1 MVHLPGCWPSHS
13 RPCYGFCHA
22 AIRPGCFS
30 AFASV
35 QPPEALADL
44 DNHLLRCLEI
54 FHLPLGGDDAKGY
67 RTAVRALA
75 HHQLEGLLLLLVPF
89 QYFAALP
96 FL

>member
-1 MVHLPGCWPSHS
+1 MPLLRCS
-13 RPCYGFCHA
+13 RQKRWLTWTITF
-22 AIRPGCFS
+22 
-30 AFASV
+30 
-35 QPPEALADL
+35 
-44 DNHLLRCLEI
+44 LRCLEI